1 MLYMYN
7 VVHHHFPGCVH
18 EQGVK
23 WSKQHVNGS
32 HQSGGLPYL
41 YMYNSL
47 QIEHLDCC
55 SMQFSALILSLP
67 INFNDYS
74 YAYMYINFACFF
86 VCIQKAFHSVDDLL
100 EAAAE
105 QEKLEPPAKKISH
118 SSAENLTTV
127 KSKAPPP
134 APLKRP
140 PKTAPKTPQK
150 KGEQL
155 V

>member
-1 MLYMYN
+1 M
-7 VVHHHFPGCVH
+7 
-18 EQGVK
+18 
-23 WSKQHVNGS
+23 
-32 HQSGGLPYL
+32 
-41 YMYNSL
+41 
-47 QIEHLDCC
+47 
-55 SMQFSALILSLP
+55 
-67 INFNDYS
+67 
-74 YAYMYINFACFF
+74 FF
-86 VCIQKAFHSVDDLL
+86 FYCLLFYIQKPFHSVDDLL

-105 QEKLEPPAKKISH
+105 QEKLEPPAKKVSH

-155 V
+155 IQDLLG